1 MWKYTSNYRNNNTSA
16 LFRFMYGKFKKP
28 KILFNMN
35 TNSDYK
41 FLIYLFIN
49 HSIKFFDSTFFFSAI
64 FKNVVKNYIRSI
76 MVQMPIKSILNNFQN
91 ISHSYYSIANNCVML
106 IHIPDIQKI
115 IHSREEKK
123 KYPSNHRSF
132 WSIRHIENFLSTKIL
147 STRSWNFSD
156 VKDYPFE

>member
-1 MWKYTSNYRNNNTSA
+1 
-16 LFRFMYGKFKKP
+16 MYGKFRKP

-123 KYPSNHRSF
+123 KVSIKSSLFLIHSTHRKFSF
-132 WSIRHIENFLSTKIL
+132 NKNLINTFLEFLGCQGLSI
-147 STRSWNFSD
+147 
-156 VKDYPFE
+156 